1 MFRIAWRDV
10 TCSALQTGRDP
21 DKLTIPLRINDD
33 EPALAQGLLR
43 AVTADLP
50 VERDVAIS
58 DVIGHLL
65 AGPASLATRRHS
77 VGLSGPTLKRIVD
90 RMQGRS
96 AAALSLSDLAREA
109 GLSPYHFTR
118 CFKQATG
125 LPPHQYL
132 LRCRVERTMDLLAR
146 TDWPIGA
153 IARDAGFSHAAHQ
166 ARHFRRATGLP
177 PETYRQQVLP

>member
-1 MFRIAWRDV
+1 M
-10 TCSALQTGRDP
+10 
-21 DKLTIPLRINDD
+21 
-33 EPALAQGLLR
+33 
-43 AVTADLP
+43 
-50 VERDVAIS
+50 ERDVAIS

-65 AGPASLATRRHS
+65 AGPASLAIRRHS

-90 RMQGRS
+90 RMQTRS
-96 AAALSLSDLAREA
+96 AAAPTLSDLAREA

-146 TDWPIGA
+146 TDWPVGA

-177 PETYRQQVLP
+177 PDTYRQQVLP